1 MEQKLQHQGISEQD
15 RHDMLRRLDEIN
27 TRAID
32 AGVPISEE
40 AAYFRFLNAVLLLK
54 IKILNIPIKL
64 KE

>member
-1 MEQKLQHQGISEQD
+1 
-15 RHDMLRRLDEIN
+15 MLRRLDEIN